1 MAFDIKAAEA
11 FVLKQ
16 LADHELNAEHIVL
29 LVRQWQASHNLADD
43 GKPGKLTIASI
54 EQELRKLKN
63 TGIKKAYPL
72 RVLPDG
78 RQPQI
83 TSGFKSNNPSR
94 PKHNGVDFFY
104 LYDSKKDPPVK
115 VGDGNAARGPDG
127 KPKWFIPAGECAR
140 AAADGVVTR
149 ASRIATGFR
158 VSVEHLDGNET
169 IYCHLRDMR
178 VQVGQA
184 IALGTPLGEVGDNP
198 IDIDAEH
205 LHFEVSPA
213 TEYAP
218 FDPEVWLKGA
228 DYIAV

>member
-1 MAFDIKAAEA
+1 MSLD
-11 FVLKQ
+11 LKNAVSYVENQ
-16 LADHELNAEHIVL
+16 LAKHELNAEHIVL
-29 LVRQWQASHNLADD
+29 LVRAWQEKYDLSND
-43 GKPGKLTIASI
+43 GKPGKMTIASI
-54 EQELRKLKN
+54 EQELRKLKGA
-63 TGIKKAYPL
+63 TIAKAFPL

-78 RQPQI
+78 RKPHI
-83 TSGFKSNNPSR
+83 TSGFHTNNPSR
-94 PKHNGVDFFY
+94 PKHNGIDFFY
-104 LYDSKKDPPVK
+104 LYDATKDGPVK
-115 VGDGNAARGPDG
+115 LGDGGATRGPDG
-127 KPKWFIPAGECAR
+127 KAKWFIPSGEAAR

-169 IYCHLRDMR
+169 IYCHLRDLQ

-184 IALGTPLGEVGDNP
+184 VALGTPLGEVGDNP

-213 TEYAP
+213 NEYKP

-228 DYIAV
+228 TYFSV